1 MTIYEAGL
9 LFRGFTLINSIYHES
24 SGENIDMDLRSGL
37 LSAIITFAEN
47 AFSSGLME
55 YLEGTRF
62 VIAFT
67 HDTIMSEDSNEPEL
81 FLGYAIID
89 KRKKLE
95 KYIHKIIM
103 PLLSQCIIKFK
114 SEYEGRNMSE
124 VSLFFNFKNYIDSI
138 FLPKTKVGSKIK
150 TAT

>member
-9 LFRGFTLINSIYHES
+9 LFRGFTLISSIYHES
-24 SGENIDMDLRSGL
+24 SGENIDLDLRSGL

-47 AFSSGLME
+47 AFSSSLME

-67 HDTIMSEDSNEPEL
+67 HDKIVSEDSDEPEL
-81 FLGYAIID
+81 FLGYAILG
-89 KRKKLE
+89 KRKKIE
-95 KYIHKIIM
+95 KYIHKVIM

-114 SEYEGRNMSE
+114 SEYEGKNMSE
-124 VSLFFNFKNYIDSI
+124 VSQFFNFKDYIDSI
-138 FLPKTKVGSKIK
+138 FLPKSKVGSKIK
-150 TAT
+150 IST